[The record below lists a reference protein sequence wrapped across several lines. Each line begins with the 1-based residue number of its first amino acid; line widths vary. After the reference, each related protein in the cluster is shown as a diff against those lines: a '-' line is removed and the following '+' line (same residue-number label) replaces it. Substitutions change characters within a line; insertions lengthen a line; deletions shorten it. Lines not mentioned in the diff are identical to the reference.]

1 METWIRS
8 KFMWDKTSIKIKH
21 KLSKNYVVLV
31 YEEKVAKIFLR
42 ISTVA
47 GVLPSKDSE
56 TKKSD
61 SEN

>member
-1 METWIRS
+1 
-8 KFMWDKTSIKIKH
+8 MWDKTSIKIKH